1 MEEDHGSV
9 DEVGRCVF
17 IAPAKDMDAE
27 LTVRRSRFIA
37 SLRTALDADS
47 AALQLKTFPLLY
59 PKANHHCW
67 AYRVGLT
74 SPQEHCSDDG
84 EPGGTAGRPIL
95 GAIKRH
101 LLDNTLLVVTR
112 YFGGVK
118 LGVRGLIEAYGEAAE
133 LAIAV
138 AGTVEME
145 LNKELVLTCGY
156 DYAKTLSAT
165 LKKWGFS
172 EKRQSA
178 VYGEKVETTLEV
190 PLSISGAI
198 APQLEEMQARGFLS
212 RLAWGDEVLVRPR
225 WAEQSG
231 MPGAQS

>member
-1 MEEDHGSV
+1 MEEDYGGV

-17 IAPAKDMDAE
+17 TAPAKDTDVE

-47 AALQLKTFPLLY
+47 AGAQLKTFPMLY

-67 AYRVGLT
+67 AYRVGLAA
-74 SPQEHCSDDG
+74 PQEHCSDDG
-84 EPGGTAGRPIL
+84 EPGGTAGRPII

-101 LLDNTLLVVTR
+101 SLDNTLLVVTR

-133 LAIAV
+133 LAITD
-138 AGTVEME
+138 AGTIEME
-145 LNKELVLTCGY
+145 LNKGLVLTCGY

-165 LKKWGFS
+165 LKKWGFT
-172 EKRQSA
+172 EARQSV
-178 VYGEKVETTLEV
+178 VYGEQVEITLEV

-198 APQLEEMQARGFLS
+198 APQLEEMLAREFLS
-212 RLAWGDEVLVRPR
+212 KLIWGGAVLVRPR
-225 WAEQSG
+225 WS
-231 MPGAQS
+231 